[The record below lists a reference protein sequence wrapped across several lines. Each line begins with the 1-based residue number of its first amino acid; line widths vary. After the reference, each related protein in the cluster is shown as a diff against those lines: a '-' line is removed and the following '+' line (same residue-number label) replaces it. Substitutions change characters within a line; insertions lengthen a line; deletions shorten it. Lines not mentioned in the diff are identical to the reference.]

1 MLNSL
6 LDVEVTWTF
15 PLWIVAY
22 VRQLTSVS
30 EKLLAVTSNMNSSNK
45 CLSSVIDINNLSS
58 DFNNVKVKNYSF
70 CLCCLHLSLE
80 FNQRIVVQ
88 RIFLL
93 LHQNLSFIAIVQLII
108 AINKG
113 FSGFTLHQ

>member
-15 PLWIVAY
+15 PSWIVAY

-30 EKLLAVTSNMNSSNK
+30 EKLLAVTSNMNSSDK

-70 CLCCLHLSLE
+70 SLCCLHLSLE

-93 LHQNLSFIAIVQLII
+93 LHQNLSFIAIVQLVI

-113 FSGFTLHQ
+113 FSSFTLHQ